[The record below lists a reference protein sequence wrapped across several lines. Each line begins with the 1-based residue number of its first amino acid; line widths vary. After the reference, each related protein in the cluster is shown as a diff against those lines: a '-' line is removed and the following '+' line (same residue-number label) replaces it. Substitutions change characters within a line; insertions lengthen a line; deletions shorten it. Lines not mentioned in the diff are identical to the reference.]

1 MRKTAH
7 MRPSHMRWTSHTSRT
22 WIIVFYWAFTERWE
36 DTEQL
41 DLDPMHKS
49 KDDGDTGAP
58 RTERTYKVL
67 LERKSVDSGPPRPS
81 SQTKF
86 LAQKFT

>member
-1 MRKTAH
+1 MRKTTH

-22 WIIVFYWAFTERWE
+22 WIIVLAFTERWE
-36 DTEQL
+36 DMEQL

-58 RTERTYKVL
+58 RTERTYKAL
-67 LERKSVDSGPPRPS
+67 LERKSVDPQDQVLRPS
-81 SQTKF
+81 S
-86 LAQKFT
+86 